1 MYRVMK
7 FSNSFYV
14 RILLT
19 LALLFSVSSCSMV
32 PEIEDETSDW
42 SARQLYD
49 AGKSALNTADY
60 ETALRYLENLEAR
73 FPYGRYAQ
81 QAQMDIIFAY
91 YKFDEPESAIAAA
104 DRFIKLYPRHP
115 KVDYAYYM
123 RGLSS
128 FYQSMGTLDYLFNLD
143 PSAREARG
151 SQEAFQYF
159 STLIKRYP
167 NSDYAADSAQRLIYL
182 HSILAQYEINV
193 AHFYIARGAYVAA
206 ANRAKYII
214 NNYKRTSSS
223 VEALVIMIKAYRHLG
238 LYDLADDTL
247 RILQLNAPEHPDLAQ
262 LKEGQT

>member
-1 MYRVMK
+1 MYRLMK
-7 FSNSFYV
+7 LSNSCGA
-14 RILLT
+14 RILLA
-19 LALLFSVSSCSMV
+19 LALIFNASACSVV
-32 PEIEDETSDW
+32 PEIEDETRDW

-60 ETALRYLENLEAR
+60 ETALRYLESLEAR

-123 RGLSS
+123 RGLAS

-143 PSAREARG
+143 PSSREARA

-159 STLIKRYP
+159 STLVKQYP
-167 NSDYAADSAQRLIYL
+167 DSDYAADSAQRLIYL
-182 HSILAQYEINV
+182 HSILAQHEINV

-206 ANRAKYII
+206 ANRAKYVV

-223 VEALVIMIKAYRHLG
+223 IEALVVMIQAYRHLN
-238 LYDLADDTL
+238 LNDLADDTL
-247 RILQLNAPEHPDLAQ
+247 RILQLNAPEHPKLAE
-262 LKEGQT
+262 LKEG